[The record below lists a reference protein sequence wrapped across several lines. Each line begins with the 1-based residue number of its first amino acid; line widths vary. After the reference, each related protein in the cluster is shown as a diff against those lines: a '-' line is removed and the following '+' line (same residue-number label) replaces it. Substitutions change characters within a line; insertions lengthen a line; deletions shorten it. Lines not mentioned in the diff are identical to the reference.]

1 MELQDIAH
9 ISGKSGLHRILK
21 PTRSGVIVES
31 LDEKKTKQVVGTQNR
46 VSVLKEISIYTTDKD
61 GSVLLEN
68 VLEKIFSKYNT
79 SIPVTPDSTTA
90 EQGKF
95 LESILPNYDK
105 ARVYNSD
112 IKRLITWYGLL
123 VKNAPELF
131 IKPVE
136 EIKEEEIKQEKK
148 KPASSKKTEEKIIE
162 EKPIEEKPA
171 VKKPKKEKP
180 VEENKTETKVE
191 IKEEKPKPVKKE
203 KSRIKKQKT
212 VKYFTVFLF

>member
-68 VLEKIFSKYNT
+68 VLEKIFAKYNT
-79 SIPVTPDSTTA
+79 SIPVTPESTTA

-136 EIKEEEIKQEKK
+136 EVKEEEVKPVDEVKEEKVKTEKK
-148 KPASSKKTEEKIIE
+148 KPASKKVETKIVEEEPKE
-162 EKPIEEKPA
+162 EIPA
-171 VKKPKKEKP
+171 IKKPKKEKL
-180 VEENKTETKVE
+180 VEENIVEKKAE
-191 IKEEKPKPVKKE
+191 IKEEKPKPAKK
-203 KSRIKKQKT
+203 KKAE
-212 VKYFTVFLF
+212 

>member
-68 VLEKIFSKYNT
+68 VLEKIFAKYNST
-79 SIPVTPDSTTA
+79 IPVTPESTTA

-136 EIKEEEIKQEKK
+136 EVKEEEVKEEEIKTEKK
-148 KPASSKKTEEKIIE
+148 KPASKKAEAKIAEEEPK
-162 EKPIEEKPA
+162 EEKPA

-180 VEENKTETKVE
+180 VEENKVE
-191 IKEEKPKPVKKE
+191 KKPEVKEEKPKPVKK
-203 KSRIKKQKT
+203 KKAQ
-212 VKYFTVFLF
+212 

>member
-68 VLEKIFSKYNT
+68 VLEKIFAKYNST
-79 SIPVTPDSTTA
+79 IPVTPESTTA

-136 EIKEEEIKQEKK
+136 EVKEEVVKEEEVKTEKK
-148 KPASSKKTEEKIIE
+148 KPASKKAEAKIAEEEPKE
-162 EKPIEEKPA
+162 EKPP
-171 VKKPKKEKP
+171 VKKTKKEKP
-180 VEENKTETKVE
+180 VEENKDKKTE
-191 IKEEKPKPVKKE
+191 IKEEKPKPAKK
-203 KSRIKKQKT
+203 KKAE
-212 VKYFTVFLF
+212 